1 MPGQPVQLSGPQYK
15 AIGEALMAAF
25 DYDSLERLLQEALG
39 QRLDLITS
47 KYLGFTAV
55 VWQTLRWAE
64 GEGCINELVAAAK
77 TFRLGNDLLQ
87 ALPTEFAAAAQP
99 DPFLAYHKQI
109 VADPSSERYQ
119 IDRRFVRLTLLLDQ
133 GPDAQGLRFI
143 QDPRHHETYDNLA
156 TLLDKITDRAVVLLG
171 KPGSGKT
178 TLLRRLQLE
187 EAWEELDNGS
197 GRATFFISLNGYRA
211 ARPDDPLPDP
221 LTWLAAQWH
230 IRYPSLPPFEALFHA
245 GRLRLLL
252 DGLNEMPHRDKED
265 YRSRIGNW
273 QQFLQQTAHYGNT
286 VLFSCRS
293 LDYSAPLNS
302 EAVPVRQVNV
312 EPLTPGQIEAYLNLH
327 LGERAGPVWA
337 TLRRAEEQLRLF
349 SAPFFLRLLADEVA
363 VTGEVPAGQ
372 AALLTGFVRRALKRE
387 IERGQRLFAP
397 DSLLSE
403 TDVQQVIQDQ
413 WPAPTSLPVQGPLI
427 PQLSA
432 LAYNMQDGRR
442 AGEGGQVRVL
452 ETVAQ
457 EMVTHPRPGDI
468 ISAGLQLNVLDKEL
482 ATGELLFFHQ
492 LIQEYFAARI
502 LSQAPEPARVAA
514 PWQVTQVRPS
524 LARTVAALAASDP
537 LPGLQ
542 SSGWEE
548 TTILAAALAGSQEQQ
563 EQFVAGLLPVNL
575 PLAARCAAAPEVD
588 VSPQLKAELQQA
600 LLSRIGTEKADLR
613 ARIAAAEALGELGDP
628 RFQRRSGPHGD
639 YLQPPLVAVAGGV
652 YRIGS
657 AERSGCNVLWQLL
670 RRNERAGYE
679 DEKPAHDVPIAAF
692 AMGMFPV
699 TNAEY
704 RLFIEA
710 GGYEDERWWT
720 TEAARAWRRGEG
732 GESGKADYRE
742 FVQTTL
748 HNMTDE
754 AIRKL
759 PNATPEIVEQMLWL
773 KHASPE
779 ELERQ
784 LAQWYRTGEVFHQPE
799 FWEDSRFN
807 HPAQPVV
814 GVSWFEAQA
823 YCVWLAA
830 QTGQAYRLPT
840 EVEWEAAARGRAGRA
855 YAYGRAYDAARCN
868 TFESHIRCT
877 TPVGVYPG
885 GQTPE
890 GIADLS
896 GNVWEWTSSE
906 YRPYRYDPADGREEL
921 EDAAARRV
929 LRGGSWSD
937 DADLAPAASRVSFT
951 PAYRGGNFGFRLVVV
966 GGGGASSPI
975 S

>member
-25 DYDSLERLLQEALG
+25 NYDSLAWMLRTELERD
-39 QRLDLITS
+39 LDGITDRS
-47 KYLGFTAV
+47 VGFVRV
-55 VWQTLRWAE
+55 VLETLRWAE
-64 GEGCINELVAAAK
+64 GEGRVDELVAAAK
-77 TFRLGNDLLQ
+77 VFRPGNDLLQ
-87 ALPTEFAAAAQP
+87 ALPTEFATAAQP

-109 VADPSSERYQ
+109 VADLSSERYQ

-143 QDPRHHETYDNLA
+143 QDPQHNKYDNLA
-156 TLLDKITDRAVVLLG
+156 TLLTQVEERALVLLG
-171 KPGSGKT
+171 RPGSGKT

-187 EAWEELDNGS
+187 QSWEELAA
-197 GRATFFISLNGYRA
+197 ATGKLIFFVSLNGYRA
-211 ARPDDPLPDP
+211 ASPDTAPPEP
-221 LTWLAAQWH
+221 YEWLRQEWRRRWPH
-230 IRYPSLPPFEALFHA
+230 LPPLD
-245 GRLRLLL
+245 GYLQQGQLLLLL

-265 YRSRIGNW
+265 YRARIGQW
-273 QQFLQQTAHYGNT
+273 QNFIRQTSHFGST
-286 VLFSCRS
+286 FLFSCRS
-293 LDYSAPLNS
+293 LDYSVPLSS
-302 EAVPVRQVNV
+302 EAVTVRQVQV
-312 EPLTPGQIEAYLNLH
+312 EPLSPAQIEAFLAVH
-327 LGERAGPVWA
+327 LGEKSAPIWQA
-337 TLRRAEEQLRLF
+337 LQQDSQQLALF
-349 SAPFFLRLLADEVA
+349 ASPFFLRLLVEQVGG
-363 VTGEVPAGQ
+363 TGKMPAGR
-372 AALLTGFVRRALKRE
+372 AALLTGFVRRTLRRE
-387 IERGQRLFAP
+387 VVERQHRLFAP
-397 DSLLSE
+397 DTLLSE
-403 TDVQQVIQDQ
+403 DDVQQVIHDQ
-413 WPAPTSLPVQGPLI
+413 WATPLDLPTEG
-427 PQLSA
+427 QLFRKLAA
-432 LAYNMQDGRR
+432 LAFAMQTGWG
-442 AGEGGQVRVL
+442 AGEGGQVRVPERKAREL
-452 ETVAQ
+452 LHDEQPQPLIA
-457 EMVTHPRPGDI
+457 
-468 ISAGLQLNVLDKEL
+468 AGIQLNVLDKEL
-482 ATGELLFFHQ
+482 ATRELAFYHQ
-492 LIQEYFAARI
+492 LLQEYFAARV
-502 LSQAPEPARVAA
+502 LAQQPDPNRLAVAWRSDA
-514 PWQVTQVRPS
+514 VRPS
-524 LARTVAALAASDP
+524 LAELLAKLAVSDP
-537 LPGLQ
+537 LPALPAT
-542 SSGWEE
+542 GWEE
-548 TTILAAALAGSQEQQ
+548 TTVLAAAMTADPAG
-563 EQFVAGLLPVNL
+563 FVTQLLPANL
-575 PLAARCAAAPEVD
+575 PLAARCAASPEVA
-588 VSPQLKAELQQA
+588 VPPELVERLQTA
-600 LLSRIGTEKADLR
+600 LLARLAEPQADLR

-628 RFQRRSGPHGD
+628 RFPRLSGPHGD
-639 YLQPPLVAVAGGV
+639 YLRPPVAAIPAGT
-652 YRIGS
+652 YTIGDDD
-657 AERSGCNVLWQLL
+657 SGY
-670 RRNERAGYE
+670 G
-679 DEKPAHDVPIAAF
+679 DEKPAHQVEVAAF

-799 FWEDSRFN
+799 FWDDSRFN

-823 YCVWLAA
+823 YCAWLAA

-855 YAYGRAYDAARCN
+855 YAYGQAYDAAHCN
-868 TFESHIRCT
+868 TFESHIRRT